1 MNPPLLKAPLSR
13 SEIWTSERCYIL
25 ERFNDPALPEV
36 SLARCRVEAGV
47 TTQLHSLSVAE
58 IYVITEGRGCME
70 VNGEA
75 GFEVKA
81 GDSVSIAAGKSQRIT
96 NIGSHDLVFEC
107 VCMPRFYPE
116 CYQSLEA

>member
-1 MNPPLLKAPLSR
+1 MRLPLFKAPESR
-13 SEIWTSERCYIL
+13 IEIWTSERCYIL
-25 ERFNDPALPEV
+25 ERLNDPGVPGM

-58 IYVITEGRGCME
+58 IYVITKGCGRME
-70 VNGEA
+70 VNGED

-81 GDSVSIAAGKSQRIT
+81 GDSVSIDAGESQRIT
-96 NIGSHDLVFEC
+96 NIGMQDLVFEC

-116 CYQSLEA
+116 CYQSLEE